1 MLCQRFSAK
10 RAIVQ
15 TWYANTVSYDFFFFS
30 ANIDCDF
37 ETNLCGWTN
46 DVHDDYDWKYHGGRT
61 PTAGTGPSTDH
72 TKGKDGGY

>member
-1 MLCQRFSAK
+1 MFFGKASHR
-10 RAIVQ
+10 
-15 TWYANTVSYDFFFFS
+15 ANTVSYDFFVFLS

-46 DVHDDYDWKYHGGRT
+46 DVHDDYDWKYHKGRT

-72 TKGKDGGY
+72 TTGEHGGY